1 MKPRTLIIGAKGTA
15 DFIRAGHL
23 VKQYIEDGFADRVPS
38 GRYHGVIYGPAD
50 ATAKGDHAYVWHT
63 PRQITVHFG
72 EIKS

>member
-38 GRYHGVIYGPAD
+38 GRYHGVIYGPPRLRLAHAAPD
-50 ATAKGDHAYVWHT
+50 HGSLWGD
-63 PRQITVHFG
+63 
-72 EIKS
+72 